1 MARAREALK
10 PRLMLRIS
18 KVGNCWEWTGS
29 KDRDGYGVL
38 TIGRK
43 QFRANRV
50 SFSEF
55 KGSPDGMLVCHRC
68 DNRSCINPDH
78 LFLGS
83 ALENTQDMINKGRK
97 NIVRGDRHPLTKIL
111 PAERTR
117 IRTMRQD
124 GASLKAIA
132 AQYGV
137 SFQLISDICN
147 RRRNYASGN

>member
-1 MARAREALK
+1 MARAREPLK
-10 PRLMLRIS
+10 PRLLRNIQ
-18 KVGNCWEWTGS
+18 KVGACWEWTGS

-50 SFSEF
+50 SYSEF
-55 KGSPDGMLVCHRC
+55 KGSPEGMLVCHRC
-68 DNRSCINPDH
+68 DNPSCINPEH

-83 ALENTQDMINKGRK
+83 ARENTQDMINKGRK
-97 NIVRGDRHPLTKIL
+97 NIARGERHPFTKIL
-111 PAERTR
+111 PADRPH
-117 IRTMRQD
+117 ILAMRKD

-132 AQYGV
+132 AEYGV